1 MNERDQEHEI
11 IDAETTAELTV
22 YEPPKLNEFSAELFS
37 TYLVP
42 NSFNKELD
50 FSAYGLEHIAAEL
63 GYSITEQTILS
74 ETDTHCFMQA
84 KGKCVR
90 TGRTSVATCR
100 QPKQEK
106 RHGKTVPDENYIEK
120 LSRRVNRNVLRQLI
134 PVKLYKRLVEEAIKA
149 GKAKENEIVG
159 IRNDCT
165 AAYIENANK
174 LGMSKKQCFAIAV
187 SAFGESDF
195 WNVSEWKT
203 LRDAL
208 RDPCHF
214 KKYFNGSDET
224 SPFSRETG

>member
-84 KGKCVR
+84 KR
-90 TGRTSVATCR
+90 
-100 QPKQEK
+100 
-106 RHGKTVPDENYIEK
+106 
-120 LSRRVNRNVLRQLI
+120 
-134 PVKLYKRLVEEAIKA
+134 
-149 GKAKENEIVG
+149 
-159 IRNDCT
+159 
-165 AAYIENANK
+165 
-174 LGMSKKQCFAIAV
+174 
-187 SAFGESDF
+187 
-195 WNVSEWKT
+195 
-203 LRDAL
+203 
-208 RDPCHF
+208 
-214 KKYFNGSDET
+214 
-224 SPFSRETG
+224 

>member
-1 MNERDQEHEI
+1 MNERELDHDI
-11 IDAETTAELTV
+11 IDAPTTAELTV

-84 KGKCVR
+84 KGQCVR

-106 RHGKTVPDENYIEK
+106 RHGELELDENLLHDLYENLLRMFENK
-120 LSRRVNRNVLRQLI
+120 FGRNPGIISDHCQDE
-134 PVKLYKRLVEEAIKA
+134 LY
-149 GKAKENEIVG
+149 EI
-159 IRNDCT
+159 IN
-165 AAYIENANK
+165 N
-174 LGMSKKQCFAIAV
+174 
-187 SAFGESDF
+187 
-195 WNVSEWKT
+195 NVP
-203 LRDAL
+203 R
-208 RDPCHF
+208 P
-214 KKYFNGSDET
+214 
-224 SPFSRETG
+224 

>member
-1 MNERDQEHEI
+1 MNEKTQEHDI
-11 IDAETTAELTV
+11 IDAEALAV

-42 NSFNKELD
+42 NSFNDELD

-84 KGKCVR
+84 KGECVR

-106 RHGKTVPDENYIEK
+106 RHGKLVDDENFIEK

-134 PVKLYKRLVEEAIKA
+134 PVKLYKHLVEEAIKA
-149 GKAKENEIVG
+149 GKAKENEIVEDPQRLHRR
-159 IRNDCT
+159 IHRERRRTRYEQETMLCDRRRH
-165 AAYIENANK
+165 
-174 LGMSKKQCFAIAV
+174 
-187 SAFGESDF
+187 F
-195 WNVSEWKT
+195 WQ
-203 LRDAL
+203 L
-208 RDPCHF
+208 
-214 KKYFNGSDET
+214 
-224 SPFSRETG
+224 

>member
-1 MNERDQEHEI
+1 MNEKTQEHDI
-11 IDAETTAELTV
+11 IDAEALAV

-42 NSFNKELD
+42 NSFNDELD

-84 KGKCVR
+84 KGECVR

-106 RHGKTVPDENYIEK
+106 RHGKLVDDENFIEK

-134 PVKLYKRLVEEAIKA
+134 PVKLYKHLVEEAIKA

-165 AAYIENANK
+165 AAYIENADA
-174 LGMSKKQCFAIAV
+174 LGMSKKQSFAIAV
-187 SAFGESDF
+187 ATFGSCDF
-195 WNVSEWKT
+195 WNVSEWET

-208 RDPCHF
+208 RDPSNF
-214 KKYFNGSDET
+214 KNHFNGSDET
-224 SPFSRETG
+224 PL

>member
-63 GYSITEQTILS
+63 GYSITEQNILS
-74 ETDTHCFMQA
+74 ETDPHCLMQA

-90 TGRTSVATCR
+90 TQRTSIATCR
-100 QPKQEK
+100 QPKQIK
-106 RHGKTVPDENYIEK
+106 KHGEMVEDPNYIEK

-134 PVKLYKRLVEEAIKA
+134 PVRLYKRLVEEAIKA
-149 GKAKENEIVG
+149 GKAKQNEIVG
-159 IRNDCT
+159 IRNECT
-165 AAYIENANK
+165 AAYIEKANQ

-187 SAFGESDF
+187 AAFGESEF
-195 WNVSEWKT
+195 WNVSEWET

>member
-1 MNERDQEHEI
+1 MNEKTQEHDI
-11 IDAETTAELTV
+11 IDAEALAV
-22 YEPPKLNEFSAELFS
+22 YEPPKPVEFSAELFS

-42 NSFNKELD
+42 NSFNDELD

-74 ETDTHCFMQA
+74 ETDTHCLMQA
-84 KGKCVR
+84 KGQCVR

-106 RHGKTVPDENYIEK
+106 RHGKLVPDENYIEK

-134 PVKLYKRLVEEAIKA
+134 PVKLYKRLVEEAVKA

-159 IRNDCT
+159 IRNECT
-165 AAYIENANK
+165 AAYIENASK

-187 SAFGESDF
+187 TTFGSCDF

-203 LRDAL
+203 LLAGL
-208 RDPCHF
+208 RDPSNF
-214 KKYFNGSDET
+214 KNHFNGSDET
-224 SPFSRETG
+224 SPV

>member
-1 MNERDQEHEI
+1 MNDREQEHNI
-11 IDAETTAELTV
+11 IDTEATEALAI
-22 YEPPKLNEFSAELFS
+22 YEPPKPNEFSAELFS

-42 NSFNKELD
+42 NSFNSELD

-84 KGKCVR
+84 KGECVR

-100 QPKQEK
+100 QPKLEK
-106 RHGKTVPDENYIEK
+106 KHGKMVTDENFIEK

-134 PVKLYKRLVEEAIKA
+134 PVKLYKRLVEDAISA
-149 GKAKENEIVG
+149 GKAKQNEIVE

-165 AAYIENANK
+165 AAYIENASN

-187 SAFGESDF
+187 ATFGESDF
-195 WNVSEWKT
+195 WNTSEWGA

-208 RDPCHF
+208 LDPSNFRKH
-214 KKYFNGSDET
+214 FNGNET
-224 SPFSRETG
+224 PKDSI

>member
-1 MNERDQEHEI
+1 MNEQDHI
-11 IDAETTAELTV
+11 IDAEATEALTV
-22 YEPPKLNEFSAELFS
+22 YEPPKPVEFSAELFS

-42 NSFNKELD
+42 NSFNDELD

-84 KGKCVR
+84 KGECVR

-106 RHGKTVPDENYIEK
+106 RHGKLVADENYIEK

-134 PVKLYKRLVEEAIKA
+134 PVKLYKRLVEEAVKA

-165 AAYIENANK
+165 AAYIENSDT

-187 SAFGESDF
+187 ATFGESDF
-195 WNVSEWKT
+195 WNTSEWGA

-208 RDPCHF
+208 LDPSNFRKH
-214 KKYFNGSDET
+214 FNGNET
-224 SPFSRETG
+224 PKDSI

>member
-1 MNERDQEHEI
+1 MNEKTQEHDI
-11 IDAETTAELTV
+11 IDAEALAV

-42 NSFNKELD
+42 NSFNSELD

-74 ETDTHCFMQA
+74 ETDTHCFIQA
-84 KGKCVR
+84 KGECVR

-106 RHGKTVPDENYIEK
+106 RHGKLVDDENYIEK

-134 PVKLYKRLVEEAIKA
+134 PVKLYKRLVEDAIKA
-149 GKAKENEIVG
+149 GKAKQNEIVE

-165 AAYIENANK
+165 AAYIENADA

-187 SAFGESDF
+187 ATFGESDF
-195 WNVSEWKT
+195 WNTSEWGA

-208 RDPCHF
+208 LDPSNFRKH
-214 KKYFNGSDET
+214 FNGNET
-224 SPFSRETG
+224 PKDSI

>member
-1 MNERDQEHEI
+1 MNDREQEHNI
-11 IDAETTAELTV
+11 IDTEATEALAV
-22 YEPPKLNEFSAELFS
+22 YEPPKPNEFSAELFS

-42 NSFNKELD
+42 NSFNDELD

-84 KGKCVR
+84 KGECVR

-106 RHGKTVPDENYIEK
+106 RHGKLVADENYIEK

-134 PVKLYKRLVEEAIKA
+134 PVKLYKRLVEDAVKA

-165 AAYIENANK
+165 AAYIENSDT

-187 SAFGESDF
+187 ATFGSCDF

-208 RDPCHF
+208 LDPSNFRKH
-214 KKYFNGSDET
+214 FNGNET
-224 SPFSRETG
+224 PKDSI

>member
-1 MNERDQEHEI
+1 MSRRNS
-11 IDAETTAELTV
+11 TSF
-22 YEPPKLNEFSAELFS
+22 PPNSFRP
-37 TYLVP
+37 TLVP
-42 NSFNKELD
+42 NSFNDELD

-63 GYSITEQTILS
+63 GYSITEQNILS
-74 ETDTHCFMQA
+74 ETDTHCLMQA
-84 KGKCVR
+84 KGACVC

-106 RHGKTVPDENYIEK
+106 KHEKVVADENYIEK

-134 PVKLYKRLVEEAIKA
+134 PVKLYKHLVEEAIKA

-165 AAYIENANK
+165 AAYIENASK

-187 SAFGESDF
+187 SVFGESDF
-195 WNVSEWKT
+195 WNVSEWET

>member
-1 MNERDQEHEI
+1 MNEKTQDHDI
-11 IDAETTAELTV
+11 IDTEATEALTV

-42 NSFNKELD
+42 NSFNDELD

-74 ETDTHCFMQA
+74 ETDNHCFMQA
-84 KGKCVR
+84 KGECVR

-100 QPKQEK
+100 QPKKEK
-106 RHGKTVPDENYIEK
+106 KHGKLVDDENFIEK

-134 PVKLYKRLVEEAIKA
+134 PVKLYKRLVEEAVKA

-159 IRNDCT
+159 IRNECT
-165 AAYIENANK
+165 AAYIENANTI
-174 LGMSKKQCFAIAV
+174 GMSKKQCFAIAV
-187 SAFGESDF
+187 SVFGDCDF
-195 WNVSEWKT
+195 WNVNEWET

-208 RDPCHF
+208 QDPSNFRKH
-214 KKYFNGSDET
+214 FNGSDET
-224 SPFSRETG
+224 SL

>member
-1 MNERDQEHEI
+1 MDEREQEHEI
-11 IDAETTAELTV
+11 IDTEATHALAV

-42 NSFNKELD
+42 NSFNDELD

-63 GYSITEQTILS
+63 GYSITEQNILS
-74 ETDTHCFMQA
+74 ETDTHCLMQA
-84 KGKCVR
+84 KGTCVR

-100 QPKQEK
+100 QPKLEK
-106 RHGKTVPDENYIEK
+106 RHGKAVPDENYIEK

-165 AAYIENANK
+165 AAYIENANA

-187 SAFGESDF
+187 SVFGESDF
-195 WNVSEWKT
+195 WNVSEWEI

-208 RDPCHF
+208 RDPCNF
-214 KKYFNGSDET
+214 KNHFNGSDET
-224 SPFSRETG
+224 SPF

>member
-1 MNERDQEHEI
+1 MNEQDHI
-11 IDAETTAELTV
+11 IDAEATEALAV

-42 NSFNKELD
+42 NSFNDELD
-50 FSAYGLEHIAAEL
+50 FSAYGLEHISAEL

-84 KGKCVR
+84 KGQCVR

-106 RHGKTVPDENYIEK
+106 RHGKLVDDENYIEK

-134 PVKLYKRLVEEAIKA
+134 PVKLYKRLVEEAVKA

-159 IRNDCT
+159 SATIAPRHT
-165 AAYIENANK
+165 
-174 LGMSKKQCFAIAV
+174 SKTQTHSV
-187 SAFGESDF
+187 
-195 WNVSEWKT
+195 
-203 LRDAL
+203 
-208 RDPCHF
+208 
-214 KKYFNGSDET
+214 
-224 SPFSRETG
+224 

>member
-1 MNERDQEHEI
+1 MNSSEQNAEI
-11 IDAETTAELTV
+11 IDVEPTQALAV

-42 NSFNKELD
+42 NSFNDELD

-74 ETDTHCFMQA
+74 ETDTHAFMQA

-100 QPKQEK
+100 QPKQSK
-106 RHGKTVPDENYIEK
+106 KHGKSVEDPNYIEK

-134 PVKLYKRLVEEAIKA
+134 PVKLYKRLVEEAIQA
-149 GKAKENEIVG
+149 GKAKANEIIA
-159 IRNDCT
+159 IRNQCS
-165 AAYIENANK
+165 AAYIENADT
-174 LGMSKKQCFAIAV
+174 LGMSKKQCFLIAV
-187 SAFGESDF
+187 ASFGESDF
-195 WNVSEWKT
+195 WEVSEWET

-208 RDPCHF
+208 QDPENF
-214 KKYFNGSDET
+214 RNYFNESNET
-224 SPFSRETG
+224 SVDSPF